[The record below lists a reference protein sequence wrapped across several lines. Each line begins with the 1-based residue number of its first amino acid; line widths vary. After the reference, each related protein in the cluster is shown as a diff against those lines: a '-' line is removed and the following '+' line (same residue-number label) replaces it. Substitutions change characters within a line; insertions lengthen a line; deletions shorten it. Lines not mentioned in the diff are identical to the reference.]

1 MYQDILSF
9 RQLFGGGK
17 RGKQES
23 DTVLSKNKHRKITGI
38 LLSILIV
45 VFCNT
50 PYFKS
55 IVYFPEEIKII
66 EGEAKHLDLFF
77 PFALSVR
84 SDSSN
89 TLKINGREITTKKIL
104 LNLSTPLILQSDDTG
119 KINLR
124 FSILGIVPFK
134 KVVVNVLPKIT
145 AIPGGHSIGVKLKSR
160 GVIVVGFAPVIGK
173 RGLRSNPAEKAGVRL
188 GDTILEINNIK
199 IMSPEHVN
207 ELINNS
213 RGKPLVLKIK
223 RDHKIF
229 KTDVK
234 PEYDVREK
242 SYQIGLWIRD
252 IAAGVG
258 TLSFYMPE
266 NNSYGA
272 LGHIITDLDT
282 GKPIEVK
289 EGEIIKAQIAA
300 IEKGFRNKPGE
311 KKGVFVHEEK
321 ILGNILRNT
330 EYGIY
335 GKLKTPL
342 RNPYY
347 KKAIPVALISEVK
360 EGPAEILTVL
370 KGDTIQKFD
379 VVIEKVYKQKNPR
392 PKGLIIRITDKRL
405 LKETGGIIQGMSG
418 SPIIQNNKLIGAITH
433 VFVNDPTRGY
443 GVFMEWMIKIAQQ
456 IEGNDMKMA
465 ANF

>member
-1 MYQDILSF
+1 
-9 RQLFGGGK
+9 
-17 RGKQES
+17 
-23 DTVLSKNKHRKITGI
+23 LSKNKRRKITGI

-50 PYFKS
+50 SYFKS

-66 EGEAKHLDLFF
+66 QGETRNLNLFF
-77 PFALSVR
+77 PFTLSVR

-89 TLKINGREITTKKIL
+89 TLKINGLEISTEKIS
-104 LNLSTPLILQSDDTG
+104 LNLSTPLVLQSDDIG
-119 KINLR
+119 KINLQ

-134 KVVVNVLPKIT
+134 KVVVNVLPKT
-145 AIPGGHSIGVKLKSR
+145 VAMPGGHSIGVKLKSK

-173 RGLRSNPAEKAGVRL
+173 RGLRSNPAEKAGIQL
-188 GDTILEINNIK
+188 GDTLLEINNIE
-199 IMSPEHVN
+199 IMNPEHLN

-213 RGKPLVLKIK
+213 KGKPLVVTIK
-223 RDHKIF
+223 RNNKIF
-229 KTDVK
+229 KTIIK
-234 PEYDVREK
+234 PNYDTREK

-258 TLSFYMPE
+258 TLSFYFPKK
-266 NNSYGA
+266 NSYGA

-282 GKPIEVK
+282 GKPIEIK

-300 IEKGFRNKPGE
+300 IEKGARNKPGE
-311 KKGVFVHEEK
+311 KKGVFVQEEK
-321 ILGNILRNT
+321 ILGNIIRNT

-370 KGDTIQKFD
+370 KGDTIQKYD
-379 VVIEKVYKQKNPR
+379 VIIEKVYKQKNPK

-405 LKETGGIIQGMSG
+405 LKETGGIVQGMSG
-418 SPIIQNNKLIGAITH
+418 SPIIQNNKLVGAITH

-456 IEGNDMKMA
+456 IEDNDMKMA